1 MSILVLNAGS
11 SSLKFAVYS
20 FQDGRE
26 NLTLTGIAEPIGIGE
41 ATLTYTDKQGEKQ
54 HESLAAPTHAAAA
67 QRLLDLV
74 EHEGV
79 TIQASAH
86 RVVHGGRSFIKPAM
100 VNDEVISVLQGLNE
114 LAPLHNPPAI
124 ACLQAVR
131 KRLPSVPAVLH
142 FDTGFHAGMPPV
154 AYRYALPESLF
165 LPWAVRRYGFH
176 GISYQWALNVLNEEV
191 EKYPAYNR
199 IIMCHL
205 GAGSSMCAVV
215 NGCSVDTTMGFTPQA
230 GLVMATRSG
239 DVDPG
244 LLLYLVNTQGYS
256 ASSLEQ
262 LLSRQSGMLALSG
275 GLSGDVR
282 VLDSSAAA
290 GSDSAQLALDL
301 FAYRVRKTIGGYAA
315 AMGGLDAVLFTGGIG
330 QNSSAMRA
338 RIVKGLEF
346 LGIDID
352 NSFNSNPPHANIFK
366 ISTAVSAVHL
376 WVVAANEELQMA
388 RDTRG
393 LLKTPG

>member
-20 FQDGRE
+20 FQAGRE
-26 NLTLTGIAEPIGIGE
+26 NLTLMGIAEPVGMAE
-41 ATLTYTDKQGEKQ
+41 ATLTYTNKHGEKQ
-54 HESLAAPTHAAAA
+54 HEALAAPTHAAAA

-79 TIQASAH
+79 TIRASAH
-86 RVVHGGRSFIKPAM
+86 RVVHGGRSFIKPVM
-100 VNDEVISVLQGLNE
+100 VNDEVILVLQGLNE
-114 LAPLHNPPAI
+114 LAPLHNPPAL

-131 KRLPSVPAVLH
+131 KRLPSVSAVVH

-154 AYRYALPESLF
+154 AYRYALPESLC
-165 LPWAVRRYGFH
+165 LQGAVRRYGFH

-191 EKYPAYNR
+191 GKSPAYNR
-199 IIMCHL
+199 IVLCHL

-215 NGCSVDTTMGFTPQA
+215 NGSSVDTIMGFTPQA

-244 LLLYLVNTQGYS
+244 LLLHLINSQGYS

-262 LLSRQSGMLALSG
+262 LLSRQSGMLALSD

-290 GSDSAQLALDL
+290 GSNAAQLALDL
-301 FAYRVRKTIGGYAA
+301 FAYSVRKTIGGYAA

-346 LGIDID
+346 LGIALDD
-352 NSFNSNPPHANIFK
+352 STNTNPPHAKIFK
-366 ISTAVSAVHL
+366 ISTGVSAVHL

-388 RDTRG
+388 RDTQD
-393 LLKTPG
+393 LIKNPG